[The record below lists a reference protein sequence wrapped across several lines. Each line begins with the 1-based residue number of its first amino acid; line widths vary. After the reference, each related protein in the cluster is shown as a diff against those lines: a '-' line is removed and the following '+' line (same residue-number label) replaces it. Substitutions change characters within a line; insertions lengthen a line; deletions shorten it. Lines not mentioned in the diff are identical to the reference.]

1 MGKYSLAAFPT
12 FQPRKASV
20 ILRLIQITLKLRALQ
35 ELIAVELS
43 NPSPACSN
51 LASFYSMYLRSSHFC
66 LFLEIENFLQS
77 LSIPTIAVV
86 EGAALGGG
94 LELALACDLRVCGM
108 SRLSRFCISKFPSC
122 FNPLYGFPWTDSKT
136 WNRAQQHH
144 VFEVSAKSVHPC
156 IS

>member
-1 MGKYSLAAFPT
+1 MLSLAVFPT

-20 ILRLIQITLKLRALQ
+20 ILRLIQITLKLCALQ

-108 SRLSRFCISKFPSC
+108 SRLNKI
-122 FNPLYGFPWTDSKT
+122 L
-136 WNRAQQHH
+136 H
-144 VFEVSAKSVHPC
+144 
-156 IS
+156 I